1 MEGSTS
7 ERGKKINEYRPVRQS
22 VPKVKMGASDVLGVV
37 HERLEKVATKSEEMA
52 DRVDRASSRFVRAS
66 QDLPNEIASKMDAAL
81 QKEVQSMQLSTKKT
95 LDEFKAWCNKWML
108 WFFGAV
114 GCAVLFLII
123 SIFMSVKASQAND
136 RCDRLR
142 EERDSIQYREN
153 VFKNKA
159 GIPLSLGRG

>member
-1 MEGSTS
+1 MNKNEENSWNVRKNKSDSNTRNSSRSENQMEGSTS

-81 QKEVQSMQLSTKKT
+81 QKEVQSMQQSTKKT

-108 WFFGAV
+108 WF
-114 GCAVLFLII
+114 
-123 SIFMSVKASQAND
+123 
-136 RCDRLR
+136 
-142 EERDSIQYREN
+142 
-153 VFKNKA
+153 
-159 GIPLSLGRG
+159 